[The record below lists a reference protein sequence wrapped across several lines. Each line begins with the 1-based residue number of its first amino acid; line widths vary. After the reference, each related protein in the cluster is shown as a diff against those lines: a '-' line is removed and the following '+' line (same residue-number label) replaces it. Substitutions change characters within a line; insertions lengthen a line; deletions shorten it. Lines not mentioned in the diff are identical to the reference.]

1 MTCVSIKVSSA
12 LDVRHHAISIF
23 RAIAHS
29 GKKKYPSG
37 INSNE
42 GGEDERQQSIE
53 SKGRRGGRTLVL
65 FGGN

>member
-12 LDVRHHAISIF
+12 LDVRHHRDLDISSDCSQ
-23 RAIAHS
+23 R
-29 GKKKYPSG
+29 KKKYPSG

-42 GGEDERQQSIE
+42 GGEDERQQSIA

-65 FGGN
+65 FGG